1 MIDQCAAI
9 GRRRHAVRRRKV
21 LPSPASFGRTDARFS
36 QQEPAVGAVSQE
48 YLMKAISIAM
58 VLAVVSTPA
67 LARKAD
73 HHKHV
78 RHHHRHVV
86 VVDAQQPFGSWGMAG
101 PAGFDAPARA
111 PRLARDAAPGQGAY
125 ADMVSRHAAAN
136 GIPVSLVHRVIMRES
151 RYNPRAVSKGN
162 YGMMQIRLGTAR
174 AMGYSGTAAGLLD
187 PETNMTYA
195 VKYLA
200 GAYKAAGGSEGGA
213 VANYAR
219 GYYHQAK
226 RQGLSP
232 YEAPGSEAFAMQ
244 PSLVMQ
250 TPARGAHARRMDSKR
265 IGFDPTARMTV
276 DRYTPF

>member
-1 MIDQCAAI
+1 
-9 GRRRHAVRRRKV
+9 
-21 LPSPASFGRTDARFS
+21 
-36 QQEPAVGAVSQE
+36 
-48 YLMKAISIAM
+48 MKAISIAM
-58 VLAVVSTPA
+58 TLAIVSTPA

-78 RHHHRHVV
+78 RHHHGHVLV
-86 VVDAQQPFGSWGMAG
+86 TDAQQPFGSETMAG
-101 PAGFDAPARA
+101 PAGFDAPARG
-111 PRLARDAAPGQGAY
+111 RRIGSEAPGQGAY
-125 ADMVSRHAAAN
+125 AEMVARHAAAN
-136 GIPVSLVHRVIMRES
+136 GIPASLVHRVIMRES

-174 AMGYSGTAAGLLD
+174 AMGYTGSAAGLLD

-226 RQGLSP
+226 RRGMSP
-232 YEAPGSEAFAMQ
+232 YEAPGAFAVQGSEAFAMQ
-244 PSLVMQ
+244 P
-250 TPARGAHARRMDSKR
+250 PARGMRHARIRPVRWD
-265 IGFDPTARMTV
+265 FDPGARMAADRHTV
-276 DRYTPF
+276 F